1 MKAACFSLICL
12 ALTLFIVGCEED
24 TERQNPLDVQN
35 EATAGVP
42 PGLTARAGDSEVVL
56 SWPNLG
62 IEGVREYR
70 IYRAH
75 LTPAP
80 GQFQYIASIEA
91 KPRSEASEYI
101 YTDTGLQND
110 GDNVYFYR
118 LTYVDENGGETPDPS
133 NPQNLSSDWY
143 LVDLIPSVAP
153 PAPTVQV
160 IEDTD
165 LQVRLVWEGYSDI
178 APDDLVGFR
187 IYCALKSE
195 AGQEQENLACV
206 AEIYDPELEFY
217 IDGNDYTTGIVNFRE
232 DNVTKLYKVVAFD
245 KYGVESDSP
254 ILEGTSPNLPPG
266 QPRDINIE
274 YESALELGWDW
285 IQVTVTWE
293 PCTEPDVAGYVL
305 YEVMSDGQWEFKKM
319 VKGRDET
326 ELVVTDRLDDLFF
339 GPFGYQL
346 VAFDNTPQE
355 DGNRDESMEKPLPS
369 IPGGGFL
376 NIGDEAPDF
385 TLPTLDGGTVR
396 LHDLKG
402 KVVLMDFFATWCGP
416 CIMAVPHIQDLHEKY
431 KDQGLVVLG
440 IDLAETEMEVRPFR
454 DMYGLTYDILM
465 DLSGF
470 VGTLYGIEFIPTV
483 WLIDR
488 DGFIAWQSI
497 GYMPGSETEMEQ
509 QIQSLL

>member
-1 MKAACFSLICL
+1 MKAVWFSLICL
-12 ALTLFIVGCEED
+12 GLILFVVGCGED

-35 EATAGVP
+35 ENTAGVP
-42 PGLTARAGDSEVVL
+42 PGLTARAGDSKVVL

-80 GQFQYIASIEA
+80 DQFQCIASIEA
-91 KPRSEASEYI
+91 KPKSEASEYI
-101 YTDTGLQND
+101 YTDAGLQND
-110 GDNVYFYR
+110 GNNVYFYR

-133 NPQNLSSDWY
+133 SPQNLSPDWY
-143 LVDLIPSVAP
+143 LVDLIPSAAP

-195 AGQEQENLACV
+195 EKQENLACV
-206 AEIYDPELEFY
+206 AEIYDPELELY
-217 IDGNDYTTGIVNFRE
+217 VDGNDYAAGIINFRE

-245 KYGVESDSP
+245 RYEVESDSP
-254 ILEGTSPNLPPG
+254 ILEGTSPNLPPC
-266 QPRDINIE
+266 QPKDINIE
-274 YESALELGWDW
+274 YESASELGWDW
-285 IQVTVTWE
+285 IQVTVTWK
-293 PCTEPDVAGYVL
+293 PCIEPDVAGYVL
-305 YEVMSDGQWEFKKM
+305 YEVTFDGQWEFKKM
-319 VKGRDET
+319 VKGRDQT
-326 ELVVTDRLDDLFF
+326 GLVITDRLDDIFF

-346 VAFDNTPQE
+346 VAFDNTPRE
-355 DGNRDESMEKPLPS
+355 DGKRDESMEKPRPLM
-369 IPGGGFL
+369 PGGGL

-385 TLPTLDGGTVR
+385 TLPKLDGGTVQ
-396 LHDLKG
+396 LHDLRG

-416 CIMAVPHIQDLHEKY
+416 CVLAIPQIQNLHEKY

-440 IDLAETEMEVRPFR
+440 IDLAETEMEVRQFR
-454 DMYGLTYDILM
+454 DIYGLTYDILL
-465 DLSGF
+465 DSTGY
-470 VGTLYGIEFIPTV
+470 VGTLYGIMFIPNV
-483 WLIDR
+483 WLVDR
-488 DGFIAWQSI
+488 DGVIAWQRI
-497 GYMPGSETEMEQ
+497 GYTPGSEAEMEQ
-509 QIQSLL
+509 QIESLL